1 MAKGTRPVAGGG
13 GSTRAAGGG
22 ANGERRDDPAH
33 AVKVEMSARAE
44 ERVRRALVGVSLD
57 AVVAAALPELTETK
71 LRRAYDGLL
80 ARGFAASD
88 VEDALTFVA
97 SVPTDPDA
105 AADKAGAG
113 ADAVEVE
120 ALDWLCFTLPTEKLP
135 RRYQGSARS
144 AAAAPGSA
152 AAAVEVVR
160 RADADAAWEEGSE
173 AEDDEAA
180 AAAAEDAARAA
191 AEAAAAA
198 EARAR
203 ADAARR
209 RAEVEQAARANRE
222 WIMRQYDGSDSA
234 SDADASGGSDHDSL
248 EDFGLPPEEIERRA
262 VARRR
267 KRAFDTDPGAHI
279 AVMRAE
285 RDAARADAAAAKA
298 ARDKPKQRA
307 AGDAL
312 KKIAD
317 ELNLYGFCLLYTSD
331 AADE

>member
-13 GSTRAAGGG
+13 GSTRPPAG

-135 RRYQGSARS
+135 RRYQGECAVGRRS
-144 AAAAPGSA
+144 AGPA

-180 AAAAEDAARAA
+180 AAAAEDARAA

-209 RAEVEQAARANRE
+209 RAEVERRRARTGNGSCANTTGPTAR
-222 WIMRQYDGSDSA
+222 RTPTV
-234 SDADASGGSDHDSL
+234 GGSDHDSL

-317 ELNLYGFCLLYTSD
+317 ELNLTV
-331 AADE
+331 